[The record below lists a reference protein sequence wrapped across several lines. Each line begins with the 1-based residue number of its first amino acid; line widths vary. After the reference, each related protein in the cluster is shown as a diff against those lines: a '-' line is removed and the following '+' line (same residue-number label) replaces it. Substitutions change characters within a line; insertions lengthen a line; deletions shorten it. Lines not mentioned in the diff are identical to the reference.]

1 MGINR
6 ACVRLLLNEA
16 RRCPFEGSLLELGK
30 QDIYFTQEKLK
41 KLAEMHKVK
50 LKNLNKTKTSKEEDF
65 KEIKY
70 IDDVFLFKALGFND
84 IESIDNSGYESA
96 DIILDLNKPVP
107 KELHGKYDTIID
119 GGTLEHIFHL
129 PNVLKNIHDM
139 LKVGGRIIHIVPSAS
154 FYFIDHGLYMFSPTL
169 FNDYYMSNKY
179 SIEKSYVLTFDKFRM
194 SEGFHNVYQY
204 DRTLIEY
211 LTRSNGNS
219 AGIFFV
225 ATKNKESTSDV
236 IPQQGMYVEKWSRE
250 QQVNEPEF
258 NHYKDAKKSYLYR
271 VIKNID
277 MKLSNLP
284 FYRGGIIDKIKRG
297 IYDFLFLKKPKP
309 LFRY

>member
-16 RRCPFEGSLLELGK
+16 RRSPFEGSLLELGK
-30 QDIYFTQEKLK
+30 QNTYFTHEKLE

-50 LKNLNKTKTSKEEDF
+50 LKNLNKTKPSKEEDF
-65 KEIKY
+65 KKIKY
-70 IDDVFLFKALGFND
+70 IDDVFLFKALGFNN

-119 GGTLEHIFHL
+119 GGTLEHIYHL

-139 LKVGGRIIHIVPSAS
+139 LKVGGRIIHILPSAS
-154 FYFIDHGLYMFSPTL
+154 FYFIDHGFYMFSPTL
-169 FNDYYMSNKY
+169 FNDYYISNKY
-179 SIEKSYVLTFDKFRM
+179 VIETSYVLTFDRFRM
-194 SEGFHNVYQY
+194 AEGIHNIYQY
-204 DRTLIEY
+204 DRALIEY
-211 LTRSNGNS
+211 LVRSNGNGS
-219 AGIFFV
+219 GIFFV
-225 ATKNKESTSDV
+225 ATKNKESTSDI

-258 NHYKDAKKSYLYR
+258 NHYKEAKKSSLYAFL
-271 VIKNID
+271 KNID
-277 MKLSNLP
+277 LKLSNLS
-284 FYRGGIIDKIKRG
+284 FYRSGIIDKIKRG
-297 IYDFLFLKKPKP
+297 TYDILFLKKPKP